1 MPAKFHDKW
10 NVLSEGRKRQ
20 IIAEATFYPLTN
32 AYQINNFW
40 STRDLRE
47 KQVQLEKINESI
59 SPAEPEVQSPYAVSA
74 EQRADIVNR
83 MKFNLGR

>member
-1 MPAKFHDKW
+1 
-10 NVLSEGRKRQ
+10 
-20 IIAEATFYPLTN
+20 LTN

-59 SPAEPEVQSPYAVSA
+59 SPAAPEVQNQYAVSA
-74 EQRADIVNR
+74 EQRADIVSR